1 LRCQELG
8 PPQSICR
15 GWSTL
20 ALDQLGA
27 VSVGD
32 ASRERLPAKRVE
44 AVTPAGAAW
53 LVWIDGVASDVGLP
67 HPGEDLAGL
76 DQPRASTEIPFD
88 TG

>member
-1 LRCQELG
+1 
-8 PPQSICR
+8 
-15 GWSTL
+15 
-20 ALDQLGA
+20 
-27 VSVGD
+27 
-32 ASRERLPAKRVE
+32 
-44 AVTPAGAAW
+44 VTPAGAAW